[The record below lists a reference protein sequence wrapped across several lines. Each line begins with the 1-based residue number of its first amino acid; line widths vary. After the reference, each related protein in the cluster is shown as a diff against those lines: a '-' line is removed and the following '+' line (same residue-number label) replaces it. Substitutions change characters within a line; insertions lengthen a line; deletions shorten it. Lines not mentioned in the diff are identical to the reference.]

1 VQTRPRVVVVG
12 GGVSGLATAHFVQ
25 RSAGPDLDVILVEL
39 DGRLGGKVLTQPVA
53 GHPVDVGP
61 DAVLVRTPAMR
72 SLLEELGLAD
82 AMVAPGAHG
91 AYLWSR
97 GRLRPLPPGNAFGVP
112 DRLLPLL
119 RSGLLSPL
127 GIARAG
133 LDLLAPRRRVGDVD
147 DLSVGELLRPRLG
160 SQVVDRLVDPLLG
173 GVHAGRA
180 DLLSSRSAAPQ
191 VEALAR
197 GRRSLYLGARRRRDQ
212 PVPPGS
218 ALMTLDGGLTRLVDA
233 LARTFDGDVR
243 LGVQARGLH
252 RRGHQYQLQLSD
264 GTELASDAVVLATPA
279 FVTAGLLAEIAPQA
293 AAAAAEVPYADV
305 ASVTLVYPREALTR
319 DLDGTGF
326 LVPPEEGLM
335 LVGCSWLPAKWPQ
348 LADPATV
355 LIRAMVGRY
364 GDRRFVALDDDELVA
379 AVHDELVCTMGMS
392 AAPKEAHV
400 QRWPRAMPQY
410 TVGHQGRLD
419 RLDRALGRVP
429 GLHVTGA
436 AYRGVGLASCVV
448 QAERTAQDL
457 LTQLRTHSPSTTGP
471 A

>member
-1 VQTRPRVVVVG
+1 
-12 GGVSGLATAHFVQ
+12 
-25 RSAGPDLDVILVEL
+25 
-39 DGRLGGKVLTQPVA
+39 
-53 GHPVDVGP
+53 
-61 DAVLVRTPAMR
+61 
-72 SLLEELGLAD
+72 
-82 AMVAPGAHG
+82 
-91 AYLWSR
+91 
-97 GRLRPLPPGNAFGVP
+97 
-112 DRLLPLL
+112 
-119 RSGLLSPL
+119 
-127 GIARAG
+127 
-133 LDLLAPRRRVGDVD
+133 
-147 DLSVGELLRPRLG
+147 
-160 SQVVDRLVDPLLG
+160 
-173 GVHAGRA
+173 
-180 DLLSSRSAAPQ
+180 
-191 VEALAR
+191 
-197 GRRSLYLGARRRRDQ
+197 
-212 PVPPGS
+212 
-218 ALMTLDGGLTRLVDA
+218 MTLDGGLTRLVDA

-243 LGVQARGLH
+243 LGVQVRGLH
-252 RRGHQYQLQLSD
+252 SRGHQYQLQLSD
-264 GTELASDAVVLATPA
+264 GTELAADAVVLATPA

-355 LIRAMVGRY
+355 LIRAMVGRH

-379 AVHDELVCTMGMS
+379 GVHDELVCTMGMS

-419 RLDRALGRVP
+419 RLDRALGRLP
-429 GLHVTGA
+429 GLYVTGA

-457 LTQLRTHSPSTTGP
+457 LTQLGTDCPSTTGP